1 MKIHPP
7 WLLACSIVTVLVIG
21 TQVVFAQQG
30 EYAGPP
36 TRWLDETPREINRRP
51 TIPEY
56 LQEMAWKEL
65 DQEVLLIAGSATAW
79 RWNDQ
84 KWFSDF
90 RKVSEK
96 WFPDFRSNFLI
107 SEVLF

>member
-1 MKIHPP
+1 MKLRPS
-7 WLLACSIVTVLVIG
+7 LVFVCSVVSVLACG
-21 TQVVFAQQG
+21 AQVVLAQQG

-36 TRWLDETPREINRRP
+36 TRWLDETPRAVNRRP

-56 LQEMAWKEL
+56 LDEMAWKEL

-90 RKVSEK
+90 RTTNRGFGGSRLDDNAYFAE
-96 WFPDFRSNFLI
+96 
-107 SEVLF
+107 